1 MYGTNILKSVRYR
14 MEQMCACVM
23 GPTPL
28 HILKPYGTVGILP
41 PSLLKDIIIY
51 EKHMHVQEKI
61 YKST

>member
-14 MEQMCACVM
+14 MEQMCACVI
-23 GPTPL
+23 PPASYFKTIRYRRTL
-28 HILKPYGTVGILP
+28 S